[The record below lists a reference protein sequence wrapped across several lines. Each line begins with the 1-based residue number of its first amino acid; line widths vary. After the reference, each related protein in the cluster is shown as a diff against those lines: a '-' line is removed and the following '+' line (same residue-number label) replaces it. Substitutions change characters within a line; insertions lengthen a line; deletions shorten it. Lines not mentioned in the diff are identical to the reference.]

1 MVISQC
7 FPIMHNKSHSFAF
20 GYECAKVDTALLNRQ
35 ATRASA
41 LPTERTPLA
50 FIGDPDRE
58 VAREGYMIQEKALVY
73 INREG
78 FTDKAYSLWRNHFGV
93 WLDA

>member
-20 GYECAKVDTALLNRQ
+20 
-35 ATRASA
+35 
-41 LPTERTPLA
+41 
-50 FIGDPDRE
+50 IGDPDRE
-58 VAREGYMIQEKALVY
+58 VEREGYMIQEKALVY
-73 INREG
+73 INHEG
-78 FTDKAYSLWRNHFGV
+78 FTDEAYSLWRNHFGV

>member
-1 MVISQC
+1 MVISQY

-35 ATRASA
+35 ATHASA

-78 FTDKAYSLWRNHFGV
+78 FTDKTYSLWRDHFGV